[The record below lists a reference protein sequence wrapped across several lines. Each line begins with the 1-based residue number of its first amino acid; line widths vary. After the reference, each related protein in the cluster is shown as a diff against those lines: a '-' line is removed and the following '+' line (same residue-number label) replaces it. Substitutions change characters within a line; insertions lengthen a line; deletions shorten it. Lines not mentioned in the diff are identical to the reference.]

1 MTLLFSLLW
10 PLIFSLASSQEFKN
24 YISPS
29 NTKCN
34 SSGYE
39 QYVRNGDV
47 SHTYDVTVE
56 VKIDKPGGAS
66 ITEMLVVND
75 IPPGG
80 KKLVGCTISTSADTL
95 TYKIVAEKIK

>member
-10 PLIFSLASSQEFKN
+10 PLIFSLASNQEFKN

-34 SSGYE
+34 STGYE
-39 QYVRNGDV
+39 QYIRNGDV

-56 VKIDKPGGAS
+56 VKIDKPGGIS
-66 ITEMLVVND
+66 TTETLLVSD

-80 KKLVGCTISTSADTL
+80 KKLVGCTIGTSSDTL